1 MSGSTFTRR
10 GFFAGLGLTGAAAVL
25 ASCSE
30 DASTDATSPGA
41 NTKPEAKSGGISG
54 DDTKIAFDGVHQAGI
69 DTAPQTHA
77 ILVAYDIK
85 DSGRTRDAVGTKK
98 LLQRVM
104 RIWTEDARALT
115 QGETALADL
124 EAELT
129 HAPMNLT
136 VTVGWGTQLIKRAG
150 LTGKVPAWVEKNEDG
165 LPPFKGDEIKPDFSD
180 GDILLQICGDDV
192 TAVSHAARVLTR
204 GCRDFVEPKWTQR
217 GFLDAPTGETPR
229 NLLGFKDGTAIPRTE
244 EEYDRAI
251 WDEHGGSAM
260 VVRRIVFDMPG
271 WEALDRTSRETVFG
285 RDIVKGAPLG
295 QKEEFDDVDLNVT
308 DANGLPMIDP
318 NSHVGISAGEG
329 KFMRRRAYNWDGEIT
344 PLGSSG
350 LIFICF
356 QNDPDKAFTPLQKRL
371 AESDRLNQWITHV
384 GSALFWCPPGTEQG
398 SYWGHSVLEG

>member
-1 MSGSTFTRR
+1 MSGSAITRR
-10 GFFAGLGLTGAAAVL
+10 GFFAGLGLTGATAVL
-25 ASCSE
+25 ASCS
-30 DASTDATSPGA
+30 DKDATGDGSQTTPDA
-41 NTKPEAKSGGISG
+41 TSGGISG
-54 DDTKIAFDGVHQAGI
+54 ENTKVAFDGSHQAGI
-69 DTAPQTHA
+69 ATAPQTHA
-77 ILVAYDIK
+77 ILVAYDFKATAIEGG
-85 DSGRTRDAVGTKK
+85 SSVVQRS
-98 LLQRVM
+98 LQRVM
-104 RIWTEDARALT
+104 RIWTDDARALT
-115 QGETALADL
+115 QGKTALADL
-124 EAELT
+124 EPELT
-129 HAPMNLT
+129 HAPMNMT
-136 VTVGWGTQLIKRAG
+136 ITVGWGTEMMKQAG
-150 LTGKVPAWVEKNEDG
+150 LLDRVPSWVKKNEKG
-165 LPPFKGDEIKPDFSD
+165 LPAFEGDELKSDFSG
-180 GDILLQICGDDV
+180 GDIVLQICGDDV

-244 EEYDRAI
+244 EEYAQAI
-251 WDEHGGSAM
+251 WDEQGGSAM

-295 QKEEFDDVDLNVT
+295 QREEFDEVDLSIT
-308 DANGLPMIDP
+308 DDTGLPMIDP

-371 AESDRLNQWITHV
+371 AKSDRLNQWITHV
-384 GSALFWCPPGTEQG
+384 GSALFWCPPGTQEG
-398 SYWGHSVLEG
+398 RYWGQTVLEG